1 MRADAIQ
8 GTQLVDSHLN
18 RKSRKCTRPSSSQT
32 TSTQKNLILFPKS
45 SEPLGVEAASTDRDP
60 TTQSV
65 GGAYHCGGSSREYR
79 TGGGASSGSTITR
92 SDTERH
98 AEGRETNMISPRD
111 PLRGA
116 RNRRVDGRVDG
127 TGGGGVQVGA
137 EESELQTLETKA
149 WSTPPPQ
156 SDCLA
161 TRTPPQTHDNTQ
173 RRVASLLLGSHG
185 DRRWKRY
192 RECQT
197 GWLTFQG
204 ARLPYPQS

>member
-18 RKSRKCTRPSSSQT
+18 RKNRKCTRPSSSQT
-32 TSTQKNLILFPKS
+32 TSTQKNLTLFPKS

-65 GGAYHCGGSSREYR
+65 GGADHCGGSSREYR
-79 TGGGASSGSTITR
+79 TGGGASSGSTITK
-92 SDTERH
+92 SNTERR

-116 RNRRVDGRVDG
+116 RKRRVDGRVDG

-137 EESELQTLETKA
+137 EESELQEVHHEDSGDKSLKHSLRHHNPTA
-149 WSTPPPQ
+149 WLLVLFLGRMIIRGGEWRHFFSGRMGVGGG
-156 SDCLA
+156 SDIE
-161 TRTPPQTHDNTQ
+161 N
-173 RRVASLLLGSHG
+173 
-185 DRRWKRY
+185 
-192 RECQT
+192 
-197 GWLTFQG
+197 
-204 ARLPYPQS
+204 ARLDG